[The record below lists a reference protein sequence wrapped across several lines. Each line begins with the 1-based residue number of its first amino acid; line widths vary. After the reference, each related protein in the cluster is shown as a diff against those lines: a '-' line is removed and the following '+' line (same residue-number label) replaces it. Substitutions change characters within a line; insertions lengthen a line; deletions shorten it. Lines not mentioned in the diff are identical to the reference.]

1 MRKKNKLTAILLTA
15 VLSVAMFAGC
25 GNANA
30 NADTSADSQQFMMEN
45 PGGEAEERE
54 ETRQAGDTETLLTEE
69 ETGDTEAEDTE
80 RTETGDGNA
89 INVGALKG
97 PTAMGMAQLLED
109 ETYNVSIVA
118 SPDEMVPMIVQGQ
131 VDIAAIPANLSSVLY
146 QKTEKQIKVL
156 AANTLGVLYLVEN
169 GDTIQSI
176 EDVKGKTIYAS
187 GKGATPEY
195 ALESVLTAHGIE
207 PGKDVTV
214 EFKSEHAE
222 VVAAL
227 AADQTA
233 VGLLPQP
240 FVTTA
245 QMKNE
250 NLRVALDLNELWESG
265 MTDGSRLVTG
275 VVVVRTEFLENHPQ
289 EVEAF
294 MAAYEQSVTF
304 VNSETEAA
312 AEIIGA
318 HDIVTAEV
326 AKQAI
331 PDCSIVFITGEELET
346 MLSGY
351 LNILF
356 EQNPQTVGG
365 AVPDEAFYYEG

>member
-1 MRKKNKLTAILLTA
+1 MKKSRFVAA
-15 VLSVAMFAGC
+15 VVTLALGVTMLAGC
-25 GNANA
+25 GNSTAN
-30 NADTSADSQQFMMEN
+30 
-45 PGGEAEERE
+45 
-54 ETRQAGDTETLLTEE
+54 
-69 ETGDTEAEDTE
+69 EAEDKTE
-80 RTETGDGNA
+80 IVLENPAGAETEQAESKEDVSSETEQTELAEA

-109 ETYNVSIVA
+109 ENYNITIVA
-118 SPDEMVPMIVQGQ
+118 SPDEIVPMIVQGQ

-146 QKTEKQIKVL
+146 QKTQKQIQVL

-169 GDTIQSI
+169 GETIQSI

-195 ALESVLTAHGIE
+195 ALNSVLNAHGID
-207 PGKDVTV
+207 PAKDVTI
-214 EFKSEHAE
+214 EYKSEHAE

-245 QMKNE
+245 MMKNE

-275 VVVVRTEFLENHPQ
+275 VVVVRNEFLESHPQ

-294 MAAYEQSVTF
+294 MEAYEQSVDF
-304 VNSETEAA
+304 VNSDVDAA

-326 AKQAI
+326 AKKAI
-331 PDCSIVFITGEELET
+331 PECSIVFITGEELET

-351 LNILF
+351 LNTLY
-356 EQNPQTVGG
+356 EQKPETVGG
-365 AVPDEAFYYEG
+365 AVPDEAFYYTR

>member
-1 MRKKNKLTAILLTA
+1 MKKNKLIAA
-15 VLSVAMFAGC
+15 VVTLALGVTMLAGC
-25 GNANA
+25 GNSAANQA
-30 NADTSADSQQFMMEN
+30 EDKTEIMLENPAGGKEQTEEPVEEPSVATEQDTSEQVSDDA
-45 PGGEAEERE
+45 
-54 ETRQAGDTETLLTEE
+54 QA
-69 ETGDTEAEDTE
+69 AAAV
-80 RTETGDGNA
+80 N
-89 INVGALKG
+89 IGALKG

-109 ETYNVSIVA
+109 DNYNVSIVA
-118 SPDEMVPMIVQGQ
+118 SPDEMVPMIVQGK

-146 QKTEKQIKVL
+146 QKTDKQMQVL

-169 GDTIQSI
+169 GETIQSI

-187 GKGATPEY
+187 GKAATPEY
-195 ALESVLTAHGIE
+195 ALNSVLTAHGID
-207 PGKDVTV
+207 PQKDVTI
-214 EFKSEHAE
+214 EYKSEHAE

-245 QMKNE
+245 LMKNE

-275 VVVVRTEFLENHPQ
+275 VVVVRNEFLESHPE
-289 EVEAF
+289 EVETF
-294 MAAYEQSVTF
+294 MEAYEQSVDF
-304 VNSETEAA
+304 VNSNVEAA

-326 AKQAI
+326 AVKAI
-331 PDCSIVFITGEELET
+331 PECSIVFITGDELET

-351 LNILF
+351 LNTLY
-356 EQNPQTVGG
+356 EQNPETVGG
-365 AVPDEAFYYEG
+365 AVPDEAFYYKR